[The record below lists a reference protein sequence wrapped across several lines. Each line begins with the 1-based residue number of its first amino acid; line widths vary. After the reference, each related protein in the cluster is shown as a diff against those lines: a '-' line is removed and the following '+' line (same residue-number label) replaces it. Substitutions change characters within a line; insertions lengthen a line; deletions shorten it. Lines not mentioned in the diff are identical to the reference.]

1 MARFEHTFDLDKI
14 NLDTYEVIA
23 KEFSDTRAYVWQ
35 CVKDFTE
42 LIKPNIDILEIGC
55 GNGKNIN
62 YILNHVDCQMI
73 GVDTC
78 QNFVDM
84 CKANKFKVYNNNIL
98 NLQFNDNSFDYVLCV
113 AMFHHLLTEED
124 QKKAMKEILRV
135 LKSGATCMITCWA
148 TEQPNSNDIKKFKFD
163 EGINIVPW
171 KGRFELNKTR
181 YYYVFSEKM
190 FREFFNKYTEIRI
203 IKIYNEVGNWIIL
216 FEKN

>member
-1 MARFEHTFDLDKI
+1 MAQLEHTFNFDKI

-42 LIKPNIDILEIGC
+42 LIKPNTYILEIGC

-62 YILNHVDCQMI
+62 YILNHIDCQMI

-84 CKANKFKVYNNNIL
+84 CKSNKFKVYNNSIL
-98 NLQFNDNSFDYVLCV
+98 NLQFNCNTFDYVLCV

-124 QKKAMKEILRV
+124 QNNAMKEILRV
-135 LKSGATCMITCWA
+135 MKSGSLCMITCWA

-171 KGRFELNKTR
+171 KGRYELNKTR

-190 FREFFNKYTEIRI
+190 FREFFDKYTEIKI
-203 IKIYNEVGNWIIL
+203 MKIYNEVGNWIIL